1 MDLKDE
7 ELKELDA
14 TQDPV
19 VSTTGD
25 AVPPDAD
32 NEQSSLI
39 AAPGS
44 RTVPPTPNDH
54 SSSASSSSAVSGD
67 PSDANGAN

>member
-32 NEQSSLI
+32 NEQS
-39 AAPGS
+39 
-44 RTVPPTPNDH
+44 
-54 SSSASSSSAVSGD
+54 
-67 PSDANGAN
+67 